1 MQRIERILG
10 TSATMRP
17 VTNGGRIAIFLTVA
31 MTLVV
36 SGVVHAAASDA
47 RAERHSKPE
56 AETRQE
62 AVKNQGANPEAVG
75 KRLEAAGARLK
86 SAVAQGEMTEEEA
99 WAEWYAVKE
108 KIITEAVEAGEL
120 IEGEA
125 DAYRHEIHKA
135 ELSDRLGAAGGR
147 IRAAAA
153 RGELTEEEAWAEWH
167 AAKEELI
174 SGAVNASEISEDDA
188 AAFRHEVN
196 KAELGDRLEAAG
208 GRIKAAVASGEVTED
223 EGWAEWYSAKKELI
237 TGAVEAGE
245 ISEDDAAAFRREINK
260 AELGDRLGAA
270 GERIKAAV
278 ASGEMTEDEGWA
290 EWHAAKE
297 ELITEAVD
305 AGKISDA
312 EAAAFQREIRKAE
325 LGERLGAAGERIKTA
340 AENGEMTEEEAWAEW
355 HATKEELI
363 SGAVDAGE
371 ISSADAAA
379 FRHEIEK
386 AEAGERLKA
395 AVARGEMTE
404 EEAWARWAEINKEAD
419 AADGDEDPEGA
430 GIEDGLSQNPTSI
443 PDGKDVPD
451 DEWARYVRA
460 FIARYQLTERQ
471 QRRAPAGVVEFADK
485 DDPQVQER
493 RKSARERVERDRSR
507 LFERLKARLEKLPT
521 RAQRRDAE
529 VELDKK
535 P

>member
-208 GRIKAAVASGEVTED
+208 GRIKAAVASGE
-223 EGWAEWYSAKKELI
+223 
-237 TGAVEAGE
+237 
-245 ISEDDAAAFRREINK
+245 
-260 AELGDRLGAA
+260 
-270 GERIKAAV
+270 
-278 ASGEMTEDEGWA
+278 MTEDEGWA

-471 QRRAPAGVVEFADK
+471 QRRAWRFYQIYRDARDRAASSAKRRERRLGDK